1 MDAWVCR
8 LGWSQELNHQPP
20 DDLSGHIVMVAT
32 LIWIHRLCLSGRD
45 EAGHGN
51 LTDFQ
56 NSDFFSFIS
65 IKEIDFQT
73 FENVLQSKHK

>member
-32 LIWIHRLCLSGRD
+32 LIWIHCLCLSGGD